1 MATSVD
7 AAKRATF
14 VAFIAAGFAF
24 ASWASRIPQIRDR
37 LHVTPAA
44 LGVILLAIAV
54 GSLFALPLAGSIIH
68 WIGTARTV
76 ASMAMLLA
84 AGLTVVA
91 FGYRV
96 GAVPVVVGLLL
107 LGFGNGAWDVAMNVH
122 AANVEKRVARSIMP
136 RFHAGFSVGTV
147 GGALI
152 GAAMVALHVP
162 VTAHLLGVAIVIA
175 AVVPVYGRWFL
186 PEEVHDESS
195 AEQPRRSALD
205 AWREPRTLLIGLFV
219 LCAAFTEGTGNDWL
233 GVAVIDGYHTSA
245 VTGTLVFS
253 VFLASMTAARWFGPG
268 LIDRHGR
275 VPVLRSSVALAFV
288 GLVLVVIGADLPLA
302 FLGTILW
309 GSGAALGFPVGMSA
323 ASDEARYAPG
333 RVSVVASIGY
343 TAFLAGPPVIGFLGD
358 RVGVLHALTI
368 AAGLLAV
375 ATALASATREPKR
388 VAVAADR

>member
-1 MATSVD
+1 MPTNVD

-24 ASWASRIPQIRDR
+24 ASWASRIPQVRDR

-44 LGVILLAIAV
+44 LGLILLAIAV
-54 GSLFALPLAGSIIH
+54 GSLVALPLAGSIIH
-68 WIGTARTV
+68 RIGTARTV
-76 ASMAMLLA
+76 ESMALLLA
-84 AGLTVVA
+84 VGLTVVA
-91 FGYRV
+91 FGYRI
-96 GAVPVVVGLLL
+96 GSAPVVVGLLL
-107 LGFGNGAWDVAMNVH
+107 LGFGNGAWDVGMNVH
-122 AANVEKRVARSIMP
+122 AANVEKRVGRSIMP

-147 GGALI
+147 AGALL

-175 AVVPVYGRWFL
+175 AVVPVYGRRFL
-186 PEEVHDESS
+186 PEEMHAEPSS
-195 AEQPRRSALD
+195 DQPKRRAVA

-233 GVAVIDGYHTSA
+233 GVAVIDGYHSSA

-253 VFLASMTAARWFGPG
+253 VFLASMTTARWFGPG
-268 LIDRHGR
+268 VIDRHGR

-288 GLVLVVIGADLPLA
+288 GLVLVVVDANLPLA
-302 FLGTILW
+302 FLGTVLW
-309 GSGAALGFPVGMSA
+309 GAGAALGFPVGMSA

-343 TAFLAGPPVIGFLGD
+343 TAFLAGPPAIGFLGD
-358 RVGVLHALTI
+358 HVGVLHALSI
-368 AAGLLAV
+368 AAGLLAL
-375 ATALASATREPKR
+375 AIGLASATREPEP
-388 VAVAADR
+388 VAAAVAD